1 MASDSAL
8 VHEYD
13 VVIVG
18 AGIIGLTIARHF
30 LISSDLSVAIIDKK
44 VPCSGATGAGQGY
57 LWMIYKTPGSVIWDL
72 SQRSHQLWKMLAQS
86 LEEEGLDPMVELG
99 WKKCG
104 IYLHLSI
111 NFFLSLQFGRETC
124 KFISQNLKLHI
135 NFASSLSWVKV
146 IIISTH
152 LFNRYCVV

>member
-44 VPCSGATGAGQGY
+44 VPCSGATGAG
-57 LWMIYKTPGSVIWDL
+57 IPIS
-72 SQRSHQLWKMLAQS
+72 
-86 LEEEGLDPMVELG
+86 
-99 WKKCG
+99 
-104 IYLHLSI
+104 
-111 NFFLSLQFGRETC
+111 
-124 KFISQNLKLHI
+124 FISYLQYKKKD
-135 NFASSLSWVKV
+135 FD
-146 IIISTH
+146 
-152 LFNRYCVV
+152 YQ